1 MQKGIDKLLEAISL
15 PSGIIYDKYDLPAM
29 YSDLSEEQKMYLNEE
44 RLSRMLAIE
53 LFESEE
59 TWINYNDEMAE
70 LLVELGRIIED
81 RIFFEMSTE
90 LKKVFRKRNLL
101 STGVDSVKNVSSSNE
116 GVIEESQESSDRNEE
131 DDEETNMKWL
141 VNEEP

>member
-1 MQKGIDKLLEAISL
+1 MF
-15 PSGIIYDKYDLPAM
+15 
-29 YSDLSEEQKMYLNEE
+29 LNEE

-81 RIFFEMSTE
+81 RIFFEVTTEVKRVVRRRGLLGGVGVEGGEGLMS
-90 LKKVFRKRNLL
+90 R
-101 STGVDSVKNVSSSNE
+101 VDGGE
-116 GVIEESQESSDRNEE
+116 GGQ
-131 DDEETNMKWL
+131 
-141 VNEEP
+141 